1 MNQYSSRADRTRGSP
16 AGTRLGT
23 VFSGG
28 WRLVQHPGVRFSVL
42 GIGVVAYGNLSGP
55 WGVGGL
61 LGKPLF
67 EGSQILLLAAVLTWG
82 LYLERLRPADLG
94 LTLRNLGS
102 SVGWGALAGCLM
114 ALPAL
119 VFFAFPVLAPS
130 PVRYEPYAGLS
141 LGSFVMVALVRP
153 LFDTA
158 IFEETLFRGVI
169 QAHGIRLLGVS
180 RGIAI
185 TCILFTLWHGAVTY
199 STIGHTNLASAAV
212 PVSLLAVSAALPL
225 AGAGLVF
232 SLIRHLTGNLAGCV
246 AAHWVVNSLMR
257 VFLVLQV
264 LPAA

>member
-1 MNQYSSRADRTRGSP
+1 MKGKA
-16 AGTRLGT
+16 
-23 VFSGG
+23 FSGR

-42 GIGVVAYGNLSGP
+42 GMGVVAYGNLSGP
-55 WGVGGL
+55 WAVGGL
-61 LGKPLF
+61 LGQPLF

-82 LYLERLRPADLG
+82 LYLEQLRPADLG
-94 LTLRNLGS
+94 LTLRNLGPS
-102 SVGWGALAGCLM
+102 LGWGALAGCLM

-141 LGSFVMVALVRP
+141 LGSFVMVGLVRP

-169 QAHGIRLLGVS
+169 QARGIRGLGVS
-180 RGIAI
+180 RGIAL
-185 TCILFTLWHGAVTY
+185 TCVLFILWHGFVTY
-199 STIGHTNLASAAV
+199 STIGQTNLTSAVLPV
-212 PVSLLAVSAALPL
+212 PLLVVSAALPL

-232 SLIRHLTGNLAGCV
+232 SLIRHYTGNLAGCV
-246 AAHWVVNSLMR
+246 AAHWAVNSLMR

-264 LPAA
+264 PPAA